1 MVATNLS
8 IRGRARFSSSQCVQ
22 SDTGSDFRGLATQHS
37 GSSCD
42 EKDSVN
48 VWEWHGQYED
58 DLLHNID
65 FLGCNDGQF
74 FIFIVEDGHH
84 SYHHRATTNKQQQ
97 QPAAPQPPAA
107 TSKKEPHRAE
117 SSLFKVFCISHK
129 LHLYSNF
136 EKERKNDLKCFRR
149 SLKINDICELFD
161 KILMT
166 ELKNQFFDKI

>member
-8 IRGRARFSSSQCVQ
+8 IRGRARLSSSSQCMQ
-22 SDTGSDFRGLATQHS
+22 SDTGSDFRGLATKHS

-42 EKDSVN
+42 EKDSSVN
-48 VWEWHGQYED
+48 VWEWHGQCED

-74 FIFIVEDGHH
+74 FIFMVEDGHH

-97 QPAAPQPPAA
+97 QPAAAPQPPAA
-107 TSKKEPHRAE
+107 TSNKEPHRAE
-117 SSLFKVFCISHK
+117 SSLFKFFCISHK

-161 KILMT
+161 KIL
-166 ELKNQFFDKI
+166 

>member
-1 MVATNLS
+1 MNDNDSHLLLYYVEDL
-8 IRGRARFSSSQCVQ
+8 FV
-22 SDTGSDFRGLATQHS
+22 FRCWLFLCTI
-37 GSSCD
+37 
-42 EKDSVN
+42 
-48 VWEWHGQYED
+48 
-58 DLLHNID
+58 LH
-65 FLGCNDGQF
+65 LPACYMTSALTTSYSNDGQF

-107 TSKKEPHRAE
+107 TSNKEPHRAE
-117 SSLFKVFCISHK
+117 SSLFKFFCISHK